1 MFKSN
6 GISVVYADIIARA
19 AIREGIGAWKRKKD
33 WDWKTKVVLSRKCR
47 PMMELFRCDDLVK
60 RKYEDDEGD
69 KILLETD
76 GDFVVLVNYARSIG
90 VKVNMCMLLLA
101 LSFGD

>member
-1 MFKSN
+1 M
-6 GISVVYADIIARA
+6 
-19 AIREGIGAWKRKKD
+19 IGAEHLEELVSVIMQRIGNTTD
-33 WDWKTKVVLSRKCR
+33 GER
-47 PMMELFRCDDLVK
+47 PLIM
-60 RKYEDDEGD
+60 YEDDEGD

-76 GDFVVLVNYARSIG
+76 GDFVAAVNYARSIG